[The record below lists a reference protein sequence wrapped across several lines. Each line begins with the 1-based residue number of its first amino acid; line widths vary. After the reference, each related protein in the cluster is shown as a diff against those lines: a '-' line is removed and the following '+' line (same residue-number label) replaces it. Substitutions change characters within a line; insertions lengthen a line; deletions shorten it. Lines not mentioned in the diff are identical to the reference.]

1 MFESVL
7 NTSSPLLRILDVV
20 LVAYLFYK
28 MYMLLSRTR
37 AMQLLIGF
45 GIIILLDFAARALGL
60 ETLSWII
67 TNISSYLVFGLIVL
81 LQPELRRL
89 VSEIGRMQI
98 FQWVNPP
105 LSLPMDELTEA
116 VISMAQS
123 KVGSIIC
130 ILREIK
136 PQGIIDSAVK
146 VDSIISRE
154 LIETIFHKD
163 TPLHDGAMIIETN
176 RILAASCYLPL
187 SNSRALK
194 KTHGAR
200 HRAAMGISEE
210 TDALVIVT
218 SEETGKIS
226 VLLNGEIYTPVK
238 PTELKDKILSLWE
251 QNPNR
256 KPAEV
261 PGKKTKTAEASS

>member
-1 MFESVL
+1 MRV
-7 NTSSPLLRILDVV
+7 LDVV
-20 LVAYLFYK
+20 LVSYLFYK
-28 MYMLLSRTR
+28 VYILLSRTR

-45 GIIILLDFAARALGL
+45 GIIILIDFAARALGL

-98 FQWVNPP
+98 FKWVNPP
-105 LSLPMDELTEA
+105 LSLPLDEVTEA

-123 KVGSIIC
+123 RVGSIIC

-136 PQGIIDSAVK
+136 PQGIIDNAVRI
-146 VDSIISRE
+146 DSMISRE
-154 LIETIFHKD
+154 LIETIFFKD
-163 TPLHDGAMIIETN
+163 TPLHDGAMIVESN

-210 TDALVIVT
+210 TDALVLVT

-226 VLLNGEIYTPVK
+226 ILVNGEIHTPIK
-238 PTELKDKILSLWE
+238 PPELKFKIREFWE
-251 QNPNR
+251 Q
-256 KPAEV
+256 
-261 PGKKTKTAEASS
+261 KKTEKKSSTSDQDQGVKA